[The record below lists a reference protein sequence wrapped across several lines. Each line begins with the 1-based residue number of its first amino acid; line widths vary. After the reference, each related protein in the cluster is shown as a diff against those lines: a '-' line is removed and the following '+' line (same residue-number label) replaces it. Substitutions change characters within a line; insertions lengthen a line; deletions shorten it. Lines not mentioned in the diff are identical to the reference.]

1 MAKLNRVVSVYAKSF
16 YEGLPANSL
25 DVVIEEL
32 KQFGTW
38 LNESPELKRTLVS
51 PMLSREQKTQ
61 ILKDLLSKA
70 KADPATV
77 KVLTILAEKRRLDAA
92 DSIADQIEALKL
104 ATEGIVPIYVTSGLV
119 LDSSRQ
125 KQVEARFEKL
135 LNKKVKANYVVEP
148 ALIAGVSVTA
158 AGKTYEGTMAGWLSR
173 LNEEFS
179 GGVHS

>member
-16 YEGLPANSL
+16 YEGLPKNSL

-32 KQFGTW
+32 KQFAGW
-38 LNESPELKRTLVS
+38 LSESPELKRTLVS
-51 PMLSREQKTQ
+51 PMLSREHKAT
-61 ILKDLLSKA
+61 ILKDVLTKV
-70 KADPATV
+70 KADKATMQ
-77 KVLTILAEKRRLDAA
+77 VLIILGEKRRLEGVGG
-92 DSIADQIEALKL
+92 IAQQLEDLKL
-104 ATEGIVPIYVTSGLV
+104 QSEGIIPIFVSSGLA

-158 AGKTYEGTMAGWLSR
+158 AGKTYEGSMAGWLSR